1 MRELTQEEVNAVSGG
16 VSVTVTG
23 VGAVVKDVEGLL
35 GSVLGTVSGL
45 GLGSLGGLLGGL
57 GLGSLGGLLG
67 GLGL

>member
-16 VSVTVTG
+16 VTVSVTG
-23 VGAVVKDVEGLL
+23 VGAVIKDVEGL
-35 GSVLGTVSGL
+35 LGTVSGL